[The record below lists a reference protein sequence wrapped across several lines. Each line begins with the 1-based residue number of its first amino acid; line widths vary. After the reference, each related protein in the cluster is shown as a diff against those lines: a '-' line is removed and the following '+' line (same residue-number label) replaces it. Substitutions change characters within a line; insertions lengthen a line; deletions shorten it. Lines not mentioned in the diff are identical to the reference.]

1 MATAPSETPEIKG
14 LTRRYAQIA
23 VPGQT
28 EPMAAPG
35 LTIPMPPINGPASG
49 NPGQPR
55 PSVQTARQQQKLRAR
70 ARLREQSLILSE
82 IESIEFKLYSTSEID
97 EYAVVNVT
105 NPEAYGSATA
115 RDLKMGPHNE
125 SQPCDTCSSDIKG
138 CPGHFGKI
146 MIPRLMHPLAVNS
159 IILVLSCVCNSCGGL
174 LVSREEIE
182 RAGINRLREEKRLQ
196 AIKNL
201 VKTLGRSCRR
211 FEGVPGVRQCDP
223 QPEYKSFREYN
234 KDKSEYRLPYSY
246 PGKTKKT
253 IYFRAP
259 DVPIDSTE
267 NSIYKIL
274 DAISQEDAV
283 SLGFNETH
291 PRNMVIERLVV
302 IPYCARPDLYQGDKF
317 WSDDLTLMYQD
328 IVKKVRAYYDPNIS
342 EAMRETELREINF
355 RVTRFMK
362 NDGKY
367 TQGGVKVYVDV
378 KKRIQG
384 KTAIVRANI
393 MGKRVNFAGRT
404 VVGPGAYL
412 RVDEV
417 GIPRLMAVKL
427 TRPIR
432 ITDYNKE
439 ELQAKYD
446 NNKVMHITM
455 QGGASAGQRV
465 MVNDI
470 FRQKFPDYQLN
481 EGDIV
486 ERMLEDGD
494 LVLINRQ
501 PTLHKQNILACYA
514 KIIDDRVVRIN
525 LSVTTPLNAKIGVN
539 RGHEKCATP

>member
-1 MATAPSETPEIKG
+1 MATRPTGSLEVRGVTQH
-14 LTRRYAQIA
+14 YAQTAI
-23 VPGQT
+23 PGQT
-28 EPMAAPG
+28 EPMGVAT
-35 LTIPMPPINGPASG
+35 LTIPMPPPDGPASG
-49 NPGQPR
+49 NPGQSR
-55 PSVQTARQQQKLRAR
+55 PTTQTAHQQQKLRAR

-82 IESIEFKLYSTSEID
+82 VDRVEFKLYSTSEID
-97 EYAVVNVT
+97 DVAVVVVN
-105 NPEAYGSATA
+105 NPESHGPGSV
-115 RDLKMGPHNE
+115 RDLRMGPHNE
-125 SQPCDTCSSDIKG
+125 SQLCDTCSNDIRG
-138 CPGHFGKI
+138 CPGHYGRI
-146 MIPRLMHPLAVNS
+146 NIPRLMHPLAINT
-159 IILVLSCVCNSCGGL
+159 IILVLGCVCNSCGGL

-201 VKTLGRSCRR
+201 IKTPKCRR

-223 QPEYKSFREYN
+223 QPEYKSYRDYA
-234 KDKSEYRLPYSY
+234 KDKTEYRLPYSY
-246 PGKTKKT
+246 PGKAKGTVF
-253 IYFRAP
+253 FRAP
-259 DVPIDSTE
+259 DVPFDSPE

-274 DAISQEDAV
+274 NAITDEDAAT
-283 SLGFNETH
+283 LGFTDTH
-291 PRNMVIERLVV
+291 PRNMIIERLVV
-302 IPYCARPDLYQGDKF
+302 IPYCARPDLYQGDKL
-317 WSDDLTLMYQD
+317 WPDDLTSMYQD
-328 IVKKVRAYYDPNIS
+328 IVKKVRSYNDAGNN
-342 EAMRETELREINF
+342 EALRETELREINF
-355 RVTRFMK
+355 RITRLMK

-417 GIPRLMAVKL
+417 GIPRLMATKL

-432 ITDYNKE
+432 VTDYNKE

-455 QGGASAGQRV
+455 QGGPLAGQRA
-465 MVNDI
+465 MVNDTL
-470 FRQKFPDYQLN
+470 RQKFPDYQLN
-481 EGDIV
+481 TGDIV

-525 LSVTTPLNAKIGVN
+525 LSVTSPLNADFDGGQGQLPLVS
-539 RGHEKCATP
+539 C